1 MLNQYLFARELG
13 NPVSRQLEMYENNRL
28 WHCLTRDEHTSFQTK
43 ELEKGVNC
51 MDIERQQRRF
61 LLSGQ
66 ANGSVC
72 MWDLEKSTSTDAGQ
86 DVDPDEKFLSPT
98 ATVTASKDTHTHSL
112 TSLHYY
118 PIDAGM
124 FLTTAFDRRLLVW
137 DTSTLEPAFSTTFA
151 HAPTSISISPMGH
164 HTLVAVASPGPE
176 VRLVD
181 LASGSSVRSLGTG
194 GTASVRWSERD
205 GWLLMAG
212 STEGEVSIWDVRMAR
227 GCLGMLGERRG
238 RVTRGHEGPVNGIT
252 FSEDGRYVV
261 TSGRDKKI
269 KVWDLATGAD
279 TLIAYPPLHRPHR
292 IFSSNPILTPQIT
305 SDPQLLF
312 VPSIDEV
319 IGFDFL
325 RGDVLVKSRAVTQKH
340 TINALIARPNHCELY
355 FGCSGG
361 EIGIMKAPEL
371 RLNED
376 GEEKE
381 ENVLNRIY
389 KSLVQEPITFT

>member
-1 MLNQYLFARELG
+1 
-13 NPVSRQLEMYENNRL
+13 
-28 WHCLTRDEHTSFQTK
+28 
-43 ELEKGVNC
+43 
-51 MDIERQQRRF
+51 
-61 LLSGQ
+61 
-66 ANGSVC
+66 

-151 HAPTSISISPMGH
+151 HAPTSISISPVGH

-238 RVTRGHEGPVNGIT
+238 RVTRGHEGKLRCFFKWLLKIT
-252 FSEDGRYVV
+252 LNFFG
-261 TSGRDKKI
+261 
-269 KVWDLATGAD
+269 
-279 TLIAYPPLHRPHR
+279 
-292 IFSSNPILTPQIT
+292 
-305 SDPQLLF
+305 
-312 VPSIDEV
+312 
-319 IGFDFL
+319 FL
-325 RGDVLVKSRAVTQKH
+325 RGSTGPGSPRLPRLPQILVLWVLWISGVTDSPD
-340 TINALIARPNHCELY
+340 L
-355 FGCSGG
+355 
-361 EIGIMKAPEL
+361 GIIS
-371 RLNED
+371 N
-376 GEEKE
+376 
-381 ENVLNRIY
+381 Y
-389 KSLVQEPITFT
+389 KFSVSQ